1 MNTPIDNTRPF
12 RTAAIDELA
21 ANLAFS
27 GMNIERIK
35 NDASETNATLA
46 MCEIVISTP
55 IEWYSNAERLMVI
68 ALVEHLYQR
77 SFQAFVDDVTSGI
90 VSFYNKS
97 IAGTKVTTTMDDIV
111 SILHKKH
118 SELSVRDSPTGM
130 GEPLPSPQGDGRDGQ
145 TKKTED
151 SEALA

>member
-35 NDASETNATLA
+35 HDASETNATLA

-77 SFQAFVDDVTSGI
+77 SFQAFVDDVSSGI

-97 IAGTKVTTTMDDIV
+97 IAGTNVKTTMDDIV
-111 SILHKKH
+111 SILHKRH
-118 SELSVRDSPTGM
+118 NELVG
-130 GEPLPSPQGDGRDGQ
+130 
-145 TKKTED
+145 
-151 SEALA
+151 A

>member
-118 SELSVRDSPTGM
+118 SELVG
-130 GEPLPSPQGDGRDGQ
+130 
-145 TKKTED
+145 
-151 SEALA
+151 A

>member
-68 ALVEHLYQR
+68 ALVETLYQR
-77 SFQAFVDDVTSGI
+77 SFQAFVDDVNSGI

-97 IAGTKVTTTMDDIV
+97 IAGTNVKTTMDDIV

-118 SELSVRDSPTGM
+118 SELVG
-130 GEPLPSPQGDGRDGQ
+130 
-145 TKKTED
+145 
-151 SEALA
+151 A